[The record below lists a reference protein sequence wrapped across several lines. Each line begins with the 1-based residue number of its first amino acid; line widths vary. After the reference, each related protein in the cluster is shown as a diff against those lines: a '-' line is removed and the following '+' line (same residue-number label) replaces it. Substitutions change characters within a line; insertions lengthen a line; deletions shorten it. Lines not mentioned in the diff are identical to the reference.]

1 MKHKPKAKVVKALAV
16 QFEEELNK
24 SLPISV
30 QRDGSIV
37 YKGLFIKVKK
47 NGNWG
52 LYNLSNRDQVGEFFL
67 KTCALMAAKAYDRAQ
82 MERFLEIKRVDS
94 LYWANHSD
102 SLVFRNNIKKAVNFD
117 KYVILLNK
125 LEESE
130 LQTEHFK
137 EEISRMFKWSFA

>member
-1 MKHKPKAKVVKALAV
+1 MKKQPRAKVVKALAV

-24 SLPISV
+24 SLPITV

-37 YKGLFIKVKK
+37 YKGQYIKVKK

-67 KTCALMAAKAYDRAQ
+67 KTCALMAAKAYDRSQ
-82 MERFLEIKRVDS
+82 MERYLEIKRIDS
-94 LYWANHSD
+94 AYWANYSD
-102 SLVFRNNIKKAVNFD
+102 SLVFRNNIKKAANFD
-117 KYVILLNK
+117 KYVIMLNR

-130 LQTEHFK
+130 LQSERFK